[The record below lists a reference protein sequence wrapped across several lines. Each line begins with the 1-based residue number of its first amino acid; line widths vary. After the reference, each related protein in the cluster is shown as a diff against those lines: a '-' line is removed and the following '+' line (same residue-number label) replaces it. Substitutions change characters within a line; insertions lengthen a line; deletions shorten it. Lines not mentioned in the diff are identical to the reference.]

1 MRFCTPSAIK
11 AYEAMLDKVRA
22 DNTHLSEAELDTK
35 LRAARDE
42 YSRQPPTLRSKSKAA
57 LTGHKTLHPN
67 ALRKLGVPLP
77 APEPALAPVSVP
89 DPEPEWAP
97 YTPTDGDYDD
107 YSPTSPS
114 LQ

>member
-1 MRFCTPSAIK
+1 MDS
-11 AYEAMLDKVRA
+11 
-22 DNTHLSEAELDTK
+22 TK
-35 LRAARDE
+35 
-42 YSRQPPTLRSKSKAA
+42 TLRSTSKAA
-57 LTGHKTLHPN
+57 MTGHKTLHPN

-97 YTPTDGDYDD
+97 YTPTDGAYDD